1 MAGRLAVDP
10 LLQVPSIQSIK
21 FTTWQDIAPVLEQHL
36 SNRQPVIIR
45 QVLDSSK
52 LSESDLLRGL
62 GDEDITVRVISSPFT
77 DDREHNLAPVF
88 TNKSSEGRHWLD
100 VVPIEELFSDISS
113 SKPWKSQYNLRSPDP
128 KNLQKMAEEHLYWRM
143 DVSSSPGH
151 EEGQALPYILSIAN
165 QMKTPFDMGLIS
177 NFSSPKRTVL
187 TRAATSGLYYPA
199 HIDCA
204 PNLLYSLGGHR
215 RIMLVDMKEMISE
228 MPSNFSD
235 IIGVKAVTPD
245 ALSKFGKGGASL
257 ARAELHRGD
266 VLMIPTLWLH
276 DVKYVV
282 GGGGFNTFYHVQ
294 TEEIRLCESIKR
306 GEISSMNQHQILAAV
321 RKSEM

>member
-1 MAGRLAVDP
+1 MKDKDSHPRLAVDP

-113 SKPWKSQYNLRSPDP
+113 FAFLLSREGHARVFAAPAILAGDDEPRVVAAEDVLDP
-128 KNLQKMAEEHLYWRM
+128 VLVPCTPPLAGAVL
-143 DVSSSPGH
+143 
-151 EEGQALPYILSIAN
+151 ALAPA
-165 QMKTPFDMGLIS
+165 PCE
-177 NFSSPKRTVL
+177 L
-187 TRAATSGLYYPA
+187 TSMYR
-199 HIDCA
+199 
-204 PNLLYSLGGHR
+204 YSLFALKND
-215 RIMLVDMKEMISE
+215 LV
-228 MPSNFSD
+228 
-235 IIGVKAVTPD
+235 
-245 ALSKFGKGGASL
+245 
-257 ARAELHRGD
+257 
-266 VLMIPTLWLH
+266 
-276 DVKYVV
+276 
-282 GGGGFNTFYHVQ
+282 
-294 TEEIRLCESIKR
+294 
-306 GEISSMNQHQILAAV
+306 
-321 RKSEM
+321 